1 MDKNLVSQP
10 AAATLHFFSYLLI
23 FSPTEV
29 TPSIFFSSQLSSSSS
44 SQVLISTA
52 SFLHKVRYCIDITLK
67 VLEIA
72 YALGLNVSVVV
83 AHEVSVTNFVS
94 GVSPTKIYIT
104 EGVRIY
110 FYKIYVLCHLTL
122 QLLSYLSKIPTVRL
136 IVVVGDIDD

>member
-1 MDKNLVSQP
+1 M
-10 AAATLHFFSYLLI
+10 TMFWFFRILDADNELI
-23 FSPTEV
+23 KLSANYCGTNNDLFH
-29 TPSIFFSSQLSSSSS
+29 SQLSRRRF
-44 SQVLISTA
+44 QN
-52 SFLHKVRYCIDITLK
+52 VRYCIDITLK